1 MDPYENHI
9 SVLASGLDTTA
20 QPHHSVSL
28 GDSVHV
34 PDLTSGIHT
43 ACIVYEPFFN
53 VAAIL
58 AGQVTATWQVGRL
71 MKQWSTSG
79 GGFGMLSV
87 YLDDIVITPIMV
99 VPINLEAT
107 IKLQHGRSFVGFT
120 AATGSDAWQTHE
132 ILSWNFSSLRLD
144 YRSSI
149 I

>member
-1 MDPYENHI
+1 MQYSSCLFSIQVMDPYENHI

-28 GDSVHV
+28 GDSVNV

-43 ACIVYEPFFN
+43 ARIVYEPFFN

-58 AGQVTATWQVGRL
+58 AGQITATWQVGRL
-71 MKQWSTSG
+71 MKQWSTNSG
-79 GGFGMLSV
+79 GLGMLGV
-87 YLDDIVITPIMV
+87 YLDGNVITPIVV

-120 AATGSDAWQTHE
+120 AATGSDA
-132 ILSWNFSSLRLD
+132 
-144 YRSSI
+144 
-149 I
+149 